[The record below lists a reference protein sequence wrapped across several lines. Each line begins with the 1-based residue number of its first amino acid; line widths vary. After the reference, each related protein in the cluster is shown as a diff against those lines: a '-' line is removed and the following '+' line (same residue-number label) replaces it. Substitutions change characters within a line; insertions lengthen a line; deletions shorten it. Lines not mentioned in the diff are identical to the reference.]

1 MLLIHKENVD
11 KNLAQVRITLQYRRH
26 LTPISTIEGFTE
38 ATLLLIR
45 PVSTISLIW
54 GGGFRGRA
62 AQNSCRGAIFRHE
75 KITPCEMTHTRPP

>member
-45 PVSTISLIW
+45 SVSIISLIW
-54 GGGFRGRA
+54 GGEGLEGGLLRILDRGPYSDMKKSHPVR
-62 AQNSCRGAIFRHE
+62 
-75 KITPCEMTHTRPP
+75 